1 MLTKTE
7 LMAIPIMIRDIDR
20 TKARIEKMR
29 SKLYSPQG
37 FDSRERV
44 QTSGSQRDEL
54 VDMVMDFEAKLETKK
69 AEVERLKREAIALFE
84 PLEPE
89 QKLLMTLRY
98 IGAQSWPEIAE
109 VMNYSPPSLFRRHRQ
124 IMSELFP
131 EDDEPTVSDGRKEQE
146 HEDIKER

>member
-1 MLTKTE
+1 MLTKNE
-7 LMAIPIMIRDIDR
+7 LMAIPVMIRGIDR

-54 VDMVMDFEAKLETKK
+54 VDMVMDFEAKLEAKK
-69 AEVERLKREAIALFE
+69 AEVEGLKREAIGMFE
-84 PLEPE
+84 PLEAE
-89 QKLLMTLRY
+89 AKLLMTLRY
-98 IGAQSWPEIAE
+98 IGAQSWPEIAD

-124 IMSELFP
+124 IMRELFP
-131 EDDEPTVSDGRKEQE
+131 EDDEPTVSDERKGQ
-146 HEDIKER
+146 DLWER